1 MTEPPSAPLRRHP
14 DTPADTS
21 ADTPAAGGGGH
32 RWIDDIDALLAG
44 GGEEDDSND
53 HPPAAAVDGLASLIG
68 SAVLTAA
75 CAATAAVTRLDERL
89 AAAPPHRRRGWHER
103 WLLRSTIASMALD
116 GRGVDEDDLRLDG
129 IDALPR
135 GTDEDLRMARET
147 LSLSRRAARRTA
159 TKNLYA
165 APRLMALLR
174 PPATAVERRLRN
186 RRAQV
191 EAAVEAGADE
201 RFLEVVGQPVDRA
214 LARRRL
220 EDALDPDALRV
231 FAAMPPVLGAVMLL
245 AHWHATAAPSLGAAP
260 GRILADI
267 WLRHAGLTR
276 AAVGG
281 IAVGFGRGA
290 RQDYA
295 PRRTEAWAVAGLA
308 AVRRSAEAGLAL
320 LHSLESA
327 ERAVLERDVH
337 AIEQA
342 LEKGER
348 TRAGRRDR
356 VFEDLLRVLVER
368 PAASLPQIQAVLGT
382 TRPHYQRRPVGE
394 AGSTAA
400 VLDRWAE
407 APEPPPPLRKRAG
420 EEVVR
425 RHIATL
431 ERRGHLVQMRH
442 REDGKRTVMR
452 IYRLAGC

>member
-1 MTEPPSAPLRRHP
+1 MTERPP
-14 DTPADTS
+14 
-21 ADTPAAGGGGH
+21 DTPAAGGSGH

-44 GGEEDDSND
+44 GGEDVSDDRQ
-53 HPPAAAVDGLASLIG
+53 PAAAVDGFAGFTS

-75 CAATAAVTRLDERL
+75 CAATAAVTQLDERL
-89 AAAPPHRRRGWHER
+89 AASPPHRRRGWQER

-116 GRGVDEDDLRLDG
+116 GHGVDEDDLRLDG

-135 GTDEDLRMARET
+135 GADEDLRMAREI

-165 APRLMALLR
+165 APRLMVLLR
-174 PPATAVERRLRN
+174 PPATVVERRLRN

-191 EAAVEAGADE
+191 EAAIEAGADE

-220 EDALDPDALRV
+220 EDALDPAALRV

-245 AHWHATAAPSLGAAP
+245 AHWHTTAAPSLGAAP

-290 RQDYA
+290 RHDHD
-295 PRRTEAWAVAGLA
+295 PRRTEAWAAAGLA

-320 LHSLESA
+320 LHSLEGA
-327 ERAVLERDVH
+327 ERAVLERDAH

-356 VFEDLLRVLVER
+356 VLEDLLRVLVER
-368 PAASLPQIQAVLGT
+368 PAASLPQIQALMGT
-382 TRPHYQRRPVGE
+382 TRPRYQRRPVGE
-394 AGSTAA
+394 GPVGEGKDTAA
-400 VLDRWAE
+400 ILDPRSE
-407 APEPPPPLRKRAG
+407 APEPPPPPRKRAG

-431 ERRGHLVQMRH
+431 ERRGQVIQMRH
-442 REDGKRTVMR
+442 REDGKRAVMR

>member
-1 MTEPPSAPLRRHP
+1 MTERPPG
-14 DTPADTS
+14 
-21 ADTPAAGGGGH
+21 TPAAGGSGH

-44 GGEEDDSND
+44 GGEDDSD
-53 HPPAAAVDGLASLIG
+53 DRKPTPTVDCLAGVFG

-75 CAATAAVTRLDERL
+75 CAATAALTRLDERL
-89 AAAPPHRRRGWHER
+89 AAAPPHHRRGWHER

-135 GTDEDLRMARET
+135 GADEDLRVAREIVN
-147 LSLSRRAARRTA
+147 LSRRAARRTA
-159 TKNLYA
+159 TRNLYA
-165 APRLMALLR
+165 VPRLMALLR
-174 PPATAVERRLRN
+174 PSATVVERRLRN

-191 EAAVEAGADE
+191 EAAIEAGADE

-220 EDALDPDALRV
+220 EDALDPATLRALE
-231 FAAMPPVLGAVMLL
+231 ALPPVLGAVMLL

-260 GRILADI
+260 GRILADT

-281 IAVGFGRGA
+281 IAVGFGRAA

-295 PRRTEAWAVAGLA
+295 PRHTEAWALAGLA

-327 ERAVLERDVH
+327 ERAILERDLH

-342 LEKGER
+342 LKSGER

-356 VFEDLLRVLVER
+356 VFEDLLWVLVER
-368 PAASLPQIQAVLGT
+368 PVASLPQIQAVMGT
-382 TRPHYQRRPVGE
+382 TRPRYQRRPVGE
-394 AGSTAA
+394 GKEDTAA
-400 VLDRWAE
+400 LLDRWTE
-407 APEPPPPLRKRAG
+407 APEPPLPPRKRAG

-431 ERRGHLVQMRH
+431 ERRGQVIQMRH
-442 REDGKRTVMR
+442 REDGKRAVMR

>member
-1 MTEPPSAPLRRHP
+1 MTEFPSAPPRRHP
-14 DTPADTS
+14 DTPA
-21 ADTPAAGGGGH
+21 AGGSGH

-44 GGEEDDSND
+44 GGEDDSND
-53 HPPAAAVDGLASLIG
+53 RSPAAVDGLASLIG
-68 SAVLTAA
+68 GAVLTAA

-103 WLLRSTIASMALD
+103 WLLRSAVASMALD

-174 PPATAVERRLRN
+174 PPATVVERRLRN

-191 EAAVEAGADE
+191 EAAIEAGSDE
-201 RFLEVVGQPVDRA
+201 RFLEVIGQPVDRA

-220 EDALDPDALRV
+220 EEALDPAALRV

-276 AAVGG
+276 AAIGG
-281 IAVGFGRGA
+281 IAVGFGRGV

-320 LHSLESA
+320 LHRLEST
-327 ERAVLERDVH
+327 ERAVLEHDVH

-394 AGSTAA
+394 AADTAA
-400 VLDRWAE
+400 VPDRWAE
-407 APEPPPPLRKRAG
+407 DPEPPPPPRKRAG

-425 RHIATL
+425 RHITTL
-431 ERRGHLVQMRH
+431 ERRGQIIQMRH
-442 REDGKRTVMR
+442 REDGKRAVMR

>member
-1 MTEPPSAPLRRHP
+1 MTEPPSAPPRRP
-14 DTPADTS
+14 P
-21 ADTPAAGGGGH
+21 DTPAAGGSGH

-44 GGEEDDSND
+44 GGEDDSD
-53 HPPAAAVDGLASLIG
+53 GRPPAAAVNGLAGLI
-68 SAVLTAA
+68 SNAVLTAA
-75 CAATAAVTRLDERL
+75 CAATAAITRLDERL

-159 TKNLYA
+159 TKNLYT

-174 PPATAVERRLRN
+174 PPATVVERRLRN

-191 EAAVEAGADE
+191 DAAVEAGADK
-201 RFLEVVGQPVDRA
+201 RFLEVVGQPVNRA

-220 EDALDPDALRV
+220 EDALDPDVLRV
-231 FAAMPPVLGAVMLL
+231 FAAMPPVFGAVMLL

-260 GRILADI
+260 GRILTDI

-281 IAVGFGRGA
+281 IAVGFGGGV

-295 PRRTEAWAVAGLA
+295 PRRTEAWAAAGLA

-327 ERAVLERDVH
+327 ERAILERDVQV
-337 AIEQA
+337 IEQA
-342 LEKGER
+342 LENGER

-368 PAASLPQIQAVLGT
+368 PAASLPQIQAVMGT
-382 TRPHYQRRPVGE
+382 TRPHYQRRPEKEGE
-394 AGSTAA
+394 GENTAA
-400 VLDRWAE
+400 ILYPCSE
-407 APEPPPPLRKRAG
+407 APGLPPPPRKRAG

-425 RHIATL
+425 RYITIL
-431 ERRGHLVQMRH
+431 ERRGQVIQMRH
-442 REDGKRTVMR
+442 REDGKRVVMR